1 MSISKVSTHLPQLWM
16 LLQIGTLQC
25 PQKDQFPPPHSALS
39 KYCCL
44 PQVASSAQEQQVV
57 LGH

>member
-1 MSISKVSTHLPQLWM
+1 MSISKASTHLPQVWM
-16 LLQIGTLQC
+16 LLQIGTVQC

-44 PQVASSAQEQQVV
+44 PQVASSAQEQ
-57 LGH
+57 